1 MDFWGSFNVLNKSVE
16 QYFNEYHSLLSEKC
30 LNYTYGDQQSLETKD
45 NDTTNELELQSSK
58 SEDDLEDQRQ
68 SDLRDKQFSYEV
80 LFVPDADVQCVT
92 AQSEYPLLVGVGALD
107 NISLCWAHFPALPSD
122 LDNCGTVP
130 YLVYQL
136 SAFTY
141 TLRAAC
147 FDGADFVEQNLFL
160 WTLWYIHFM

>member
-1 MDFWGSFNVLNKSVE
+1 M
-16 QYFNEYHSLLSEKC
+16 
-30 LNYTYGDQQSLETKD
+30 ETKD

-68 SDLRDKQFSYEV
+68 SDLRDKQFSCEV

-122 LDNCGTVP
+122 LHDCGTVP

-147 FDGADFVEQNLFL
+147 FDGADFVSKFC
-160 WTLWYIHFM
+160 